1 MKRLEVNMDW
11 ILAYTMGRAYSS
23 TNMVKFSGSEEEAK
37 TFLEQEIEKDIEM
50 IGGKE
55 SVIYRDAIREV
66 RNKEREVVELIGYFE
81 TFDEYEFHYR
91 MQRFDK
97 MKTERG
103 KLIWA

>member
-1 MKRLEVNMDW
+1 MDW
-11 ILAYTMGRAYSS
+11 ILAYTMDRAYSS

-37 TFLEQEIEKDIEM
+37 AFLEQEIEM